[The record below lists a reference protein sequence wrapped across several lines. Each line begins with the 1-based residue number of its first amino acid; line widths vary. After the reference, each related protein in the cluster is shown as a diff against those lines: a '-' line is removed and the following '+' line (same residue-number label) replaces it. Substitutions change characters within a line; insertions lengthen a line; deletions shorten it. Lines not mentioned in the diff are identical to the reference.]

1 MRRALLLLPFAPA
14 AGGFA
19 GHGPAGS
26 TRCRGIGATGHS
38 HTGPLQRRTARS
50 YGDDGDL
57 ARSSSRWRLPAT
69 VEETTEDT
77 AADAVR
83 TPRPPAAS
91 PTTAAAT
98 SDKDPDPRRSADRL
112 SKARRLLA
120 LSQISPSERLEML
133 ETVVP
138 MGSYSLRFGG
148 SGSLEDEL
156 REKERGGG
164 QAGRTE
170 RGRGTFPSRSRFGQK
185 TSDVC
190 FSGGFRVRERE
201 RWHEWKSRV
210 CDLTSKIDAETICL
224 LRSVEIRPREGA
236 ANDAG
241 VPYGSCQRFLFRV
254 REHKA
259 VKRKNRVAI

>member
-38 HTGPLQRRTARS
+38 HAGPLQRRTARS

-91 PTTAAAT
+91 PGGSTAAPAPAAGPR
-98 SDKDPDPRRSADRL
+98 DKDPDPRRSADRL

-170 RGRGTFPSRSRFGQK
+170 RGRGTFPLPFEIRSENEVMCVFRW
-185 TSDVC
+185 
-190 FSGGFRVRERE
+190 FSCTRARAVARVE
-201 RWHEWKSRV
+201 KQS
-210 CDLTSKIDAETICL
+210 
-224 LRSVEIRPREGA
+224 LRS
-236 ANDAG
+236 DF
-241 VPYGSCQRFLFRV
+241 QD
-254 REHKA
+254 
-259 VKRKNRVAI
+259 